1 MSNIY
6 YLRNNQ
12 DPISFSVKIG
22 TIGNP
27 ATNVTLRRSGNSVKN
42 IPVTPDPQTF
52 NIPNT
57 ALGISADIVGATLVV
72 TVLISFSGQDDLNQA
87 FANLFLSVTLSGG
100 LDGTQS
106 YTLLSTEKTLYASKK
121 IIVAVKAIKL
131 QTN

>member
-6 YLRNNQ
+6 YLRNSQ
-12 DPISFSVKIG
+12 DPISFSVKVG

-27 ATNVTLRRSGNSVKN
+27 ATSVALRRSGNSVKI

-52 NIPNT
+52 NIPDT
-57 ALGISADIVGATLVV
+57 ALGASADIAGATLVV
-72 TVLISFSGQDDLNQA
+72 TMVISFSSQDDLDQA
-87 FANLFLSVTLSGG
+87 LANLFMSVTLSGG

-121 IIVAVKAIKL
+121 IIVAMKAIKL

>member
-12 DPISFSVKIG
+12 DPISFAVQIG

-27 ATNVTLRRSGNSVKN
+27 ATNVTLRRSGNSIKN
-42 IPVTPDPQTF
+42 IPVTPNPQTF
-52 NIPNT
+52 DIPNT
-57 ALGISADIVGATLVV
+57 PLGISADIVGATLVV
-72 TVLISFSGQDDLNQA
+72 TVLISFSGQDDLDQA
-87 FANLFLSVTLSGG
+87 FANLFMSVTLSGG

-106 YTLLSTEKTLYASKK
+106 YSLLSTEKTLYASKK